1 MPIRPFLTGQIF
13 DPETTRIM
21 GVAFEIAYT
30 AFRLADRG
38 PAEAIV
44 AQRIIELASAGE
56 RNPDLLCEKVL
67 FEFANPALELAE
79 YHLIDL
85 ATGFSHGGFKSLAA
99 ARQSRILEFGAE
111 NGRNYCAWLPSFSFV
126 SPCSSFW
133 SCWFFII

>member
-1 MPIRPFLTGQIF
+1 MPIRPFLSGQIF

-21 GVAFEIAYT
+21 GVAFEIACT

-67 FEFANPALELAE
+67 FEFAKSALELAE

-99 ARQSRILEFGAE
+99 ARQYAREEAIPAWQIFRGNVRIEQHDPREADPI
-111 NGRNYCAWLPSFSFV
+111 C
-126 SPCSSFW
+126 
-133 SCWFFII
+133 